1 MDNNT
6 NNTKAMLFDKICQD
20 SDGFLGY
27 QEYPEFGKLV
37 RSGLIQGQPYDF
49 DHALGYVVQIRKK
62 RGQFGS
68 DQYLIRNAKG
78 TLATHE
84 NQSFHLVEEELAE
97 QAMSHFAM
105 KPDQEGADTEYTIG
119 HEHGEV
125 GYIIESKDGDPISPS
140 PAFGITITTT
150 K

>member
-6 NNTKAMLFDKICQD
+6 NDAKALLFADIRQD
-20 SDGFLGY
+20 TEGFLGF
-27 QEYPEFGKLV
+27 QEYPEFGKWV
-37 RSGLIQGQPYDF
+37 RSGSIQGQPYDF

-68 DQYLIRNAKG
+68 DQYLIRNASG
-78 TLATHE
+78 SLAVHE
-84 NQSFHLVEEELAE
+84 NQSFYLVDDELAE

-105 KPDQEGADTEYTIG
+105 KPDQEGENTEYTIG
-119 HEHGEV
+119 HDHGEV
-125 GYIIESKDGDPISPS
+125 GYIIESKDGDPKSPS
-140 PAFGITITTT
+140 PAFAITITTT